1 MKTILIL
8 IFLDALIRNSV
19 VIQSCRQRRGKE
31 RRYYKKSDFFFY
43 RLLFVYT
50 HQYTVGKTGLYF
62 RIMSWET

>member
-31 RRYYKKSDFFFY
+31 RRYYKKSDFFFIDCFLFILINTQLE
-43 RLLFVYT
+43 RLACTL
-50 HQYTVGKTGLYF
+50 G
-62 RIMSWET
+62 